1 MKKRMDGFQKP
12 LGNPAK
18 AKQVRLA
25 VISYTEDGEVVCSCG
40 GWSTNHTRV
49 KVREDAIDRHLA
61 KRHGGRG
68 IRL

>member
-1 MKKRMDGFQKP
+1 MATKQRGAGFQKP
-12 LGNPAK
+12 RRSSQF
-18 AKQVRLA
+18 KQVGLA
-25 VISYTEDGEVVCSCG
+25 RIRYHDDGHVECSCG
-40 GWSTNHTRV
+40 WAVGHNRE